1 MRPELT
7 RGPEQV
13 LDVGVPVLAGIQRR
27 GDELRRGPPIVLVLG
42 HEVSGVDP
50 KILACC
56 ERVLRLPMLGLKGS
70 LNVSVAFGIA
80 VYALRFGGA
89 AS

>member
-1 MRPELT
+1 MALSERT
-7 RGPEQV
+7 GT
-13 LDVGVPVLAGIQRR
+13 
-27 GDELRRGPPIVLVLG
+27 PIVLVLG

-50 KILACC
+50 KILGCC

-80 VYALRFGGA
+80 AYALRFA
-89 AS
+89 R